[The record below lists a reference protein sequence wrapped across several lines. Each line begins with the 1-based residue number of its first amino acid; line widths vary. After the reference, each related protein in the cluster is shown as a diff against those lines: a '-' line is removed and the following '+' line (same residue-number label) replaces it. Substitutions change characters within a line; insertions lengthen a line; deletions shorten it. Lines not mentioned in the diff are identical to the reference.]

1 MELYLFGDDA
11 TKLLAL
17 LNIFLDGG
25 AQEGIEFLNR
35 LWKWLDDWLRDRLG
49 LGGSWRRSR
58 GGWSWRC
65 CDGSVGRRG
74 SGGIGRKL
82 GRSSD
87 ILETRGSSFE
97 PGDVVSVGGG

>member
-1 MELYLFGDDA
+1 LYLFSDDP

-35 LWKWLDDWLRDRLG
+35 LWKWLGDWLRDRFG
-49 LGGSWRRSR
+49 LGRSDRSSR

-65 CDGSVGRRG
+65 CDGSVGRRS

-82 GRSSD
+82 SRSSD
-87 ILETRGSSFE
+87 ILEARGSSFK
-97 PGDVVSVGGG
+97 PGDVISMGGG